1 MVPEFENV
9 AFAMKPGDVSDV
21 VKTQFGFHIIKLVD
35 KKGGTTR
42 SLDDVRAQI
51 TEQLKFRRAQEA
63 VEAQARTLEGKI
75 KRPADFEQV
84 AKGSGYTVQESGFF
98 TREEPIPGIGAAP
111 AVAQAAFQLKDGEV
125 SRAINSAR
133 GPVIVT
139 VTGKRDPYVPP
150 LDEVKDKVKNDVIQE
165 RAKEL
170 SRQRANE
177 IAATLRSAKDFTAA
191 AKAQGLE
198 PKNTEL
204 IARDS
209 AIPDVGVSPE
219 IDKVAFSLPVGGVSE
234 PITAGTGTVIIRVA
248 DRHEVT
254 PEEFRQGRDA
264 FREQLLSERRGQF
277 FGAYMNKVKQKMTIE
292 VNDEVLRRVVG
303 T

>member
-1 MVPEFENV
+1 
-9 AFAMKPGDVSDV
+9 
-21 VKTQFGFHIIKLVD
+21 
-35 KKGGTTR
+35 
-42 SLDDVRAQI
+42 
-51 TEQLKFRRAQEA
+51 
-63 VEAQARTLEGKI
+63 
-75 KRPADFEQV
+75 
-84 AKGSGYTVQESGFF
+84 
-98 TREEPIPGIGAAP
+98 
-111 AVAQAAFQLKDGEV
+111 EV

-177 IAATLRSAKDFTAA
+177 IATTLRSAKDFTAA

-234 PITAGTGTVIIRVA
+234 PITAGTGTVNLRVA
-248 DRHEVT
+248 R
-254 PEEFRQGRDA
+254 RD
-264 FREQLLSERRGQF
+264 QLTATDSRR
-277 FGAYMNKVKQKMTIE
+277 AVA
-292 VNDEVLRRVVG
+292 
-303 T
+303 